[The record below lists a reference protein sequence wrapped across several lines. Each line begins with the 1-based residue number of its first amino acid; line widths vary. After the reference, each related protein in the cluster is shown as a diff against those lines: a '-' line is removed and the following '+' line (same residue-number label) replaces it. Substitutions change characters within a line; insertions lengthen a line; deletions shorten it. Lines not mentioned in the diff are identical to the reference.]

1 VLVTVTEAARAL
13 GLQDEN
19 YIHRLCRGGQL
30 RAMKVGRVWDI
41 DPESVEFRRF
51 RIAHKRSA
59 AVHRAEQLAERRAVA
74 SARFD
79 A

>member
-1 VLVTVTEAARAL
+1 MKAAAAL

-19 YIHRLCRGGQL
+19 YVHRLCRGGQL
-30 RAMKVGRVWDI
+30 RAVKVGRMWDI
-41 DPESVEFRRF
+41 DPESVEYRRF

-59 AVHRAEQLAERRAVA
+59 AVHRAEQRAERRAEA